1 MACESMWSASG
12 GITWIDRIA
21 VVFDRWNNRLLTWH
35 TTTWHGRRQACWR
48 LRVCCDLC
56 LVVSIG
62 PVQLTQSQGCDF
74 DFVWSGMVN
83 GTRAPTAS
91 WRQRCVLLA
100 VAALL
105 LPVLSG
111 CRLMVAAG
119 KMVMGDPVNTS
130 AFEFTTGTDLKESGE
145 KLLIICSAPHGTLLQ
160 FPSVQLDIVDRI
172 TLHLKSRD
180 IQVVSSDD
188 VATWYDDNGE
198 WGDFSELAKQFESRY
213 VLHVEL
219 RTFSFQEPSS
229 PDLMRGR
236 SEGTVT
242 VYRFDDEET
251 GYREAIFEQNLRVKF
266 PETYPVPRESKSEET
281 FVENLLDRISLQVS
295 QMLYDHRL
303 TDTMH

>member
-1 MACESMWSASG
+1 MTQSLCGDVDFRWSETVNAAESSTSS
-12 GITWIDRIA
+12 
-21 VVFDRWNNRLLTWH
+21 
-35 TTTWHGRRQACWR
+35 RRQIC
-48 LRVCCDLC
+48 
-56 LVVSIG
+56 
-62 PVQLTQSQGCDF
+62 
-74 DFVWSGMVN
+74 M
-83 GTRAPTAS
+83 
-91 WRQRCVLLA
+91 LLA
-100 VAALL
+100 ATAILCPLL
-105 LPVLSG
+105 CG

-119 KMVMGDPVNTS
+119 KMVMGDPLNTS
-130 AFEFTTGTDLKESGE
+130 AFEFQTGTNLGESGE
-145 KLLIICSAPHGTLLQ
+145 KLLIICSAPHGTLLK

-198 WGDFSELAKQFESRY
+198 WGDYSELAKHFDARY

-229 PDLMRGR
+229 PGLMRGR

-242 VYRFDDEET
+242 VYRFGEQDS
-251 GYREAIFEQNLRVKF
+251 GLREAIFEQNLRVKF
-266 PETYPVPRESKSEET
+266 PETYPVPRESNSEDT

>member
-1 MACESMWSASG
+1 
-12 GITWIDRIA
+12 
-21 VVFDRWNNRLLTWH
+21 
-35 TTTWHGRRQACWR
+35 
-48 LRVCCDLC
+48 
-56 LVVSIG
+56 
-62 PVQLTQSQGCDF
+62 
-74 DFVWSGMVN
+74 MVN
-83 GTRAPTAS
+83 VTGTPTAS
-91 WRQRCVLLA
+91 RRQICVLL
-100 VAALL
+100 VAASIS
-105 LPVLSG
+105 LPILSG

-119 KMVMGDPVNTS
+119 KMVMGDPLNTS
-130 AFEFTTGTDLKESGE
+130 AFEFSTGTNLKDTGE
-145 KLLIICSAPHGTLLQ
+145 KLLIICSAPHGTLLK

-172 TLHLKSRD
+172 TLHLKSRE
-180 IQVVSSDD
+180 IKVVSSDD

-198 WGDFSELAKQFESRY
+198 WGDYSELAEHFEARY

-242 VYRFDDEET
+242 VYEFHEDDH
-251 GYREAIFEQNLRVKF
+251 GLREAIFEQNLRVKF